1 MRIFR
6 KLRFCIWTIILISFA
21 FAFFAPPRALAAEE
35 IKEVALDFDNVD
47 IRLFIR
53 VMSELTGKNFIIDNN
68 VKGKVTVLSPKK
80 LTIQQAFE
88 VFKSV
93 LAVNGFALVESEEA
107 IKIVPSQ
114 NISGYALPVNTN
126 KIIRPEDQFITQIMP
141 LRYLEAQTL
150 LPVIKPLLARQGSVF
165 AIPSGDLLIV
175 TDSKANVRKISEILT
190 EVDIGISDAKVEK
203 LELKYASAADVTTKL
218 GEVLE
223 LKYGKGHRGI
233 RPSLF
238 KIIPLERI
246 NAILVVAPSDILDEV
261 ANIVSKIDQPSPEG
275 KSLLNVYYLENAKAE
290 DIVRVLTG
298 TEQAMKSYAESRSS
312 AASSTGGQMGATQ
325 ERRTEA
331 GGTVVGGKF
340 KALGKEVS
348 ILADKSTNSLIIYA
362 EPDDYNTIKQMIK
375 KLDIPRK
382 QVYIQALIME
392 VSPTENFSFGTEWMA
407 FQQVGSINNK
417 NVYGLGISSTQ
428 GGPIQNLIAS
438 GSGAASSSSTTAST
452 PLPPGFSVGVLGDAI
467 TVGNFTFPS
476 LAVLISAL
484 QTLKTTNILSKP
496 QLMTLNNEEASINI
510 STNRPFQTT
519 ETLITGGGSSQNIDY
534 RDVGI
539 KLKITPHINQ
549 SGKIN
554 LELNL
559 EVSKLTGVE
568 TSPNTPVTLK
578 RAIDT
583 VVEVNNHGT
592 IVIGGLIEK
601 QQDFSKT
608 GLPCI
613 ANMPLLGWAFKTV
626 GATDTNTNLLVFISP
641 TVYERPQEAAPLS
654 KEKKDYMDQGRT
666 REMKRSEEEK
676 PFFMQDEFK
685 RPFETNQPQPEEEDK
700 K

>member
-1 MRIFR
+1 MRIFG
-6 KLRFCIWTIILISFA
+6 KLRFCIRTIILICFV
-21 FAFFAPPRALAAEE
+21 FAFFAPPRAISAAE
-35 IKEVALDFDNVD
+35 IKEVALDFDDVD

-68 VKGKVTVLSPKK
+68 VTGKVTVLSPKK
-80 LTIQQAFE
+80 LTIQQAFD

-114 NISGYALPVNTN
+114 HISGYELPVYSN
-126 KIIRPEDQFITQIMP
+126 KIPRPEDQFITQIMP
-141 LRYLEAQTL
+141 LKYLDAQTL

-175 TDSKANVRKISEILT
+175 TDSKANVRKVSEILDQ
-190 EVDIGISDAKVEK
+190 VDIGISDAVVQK
-203 LELKYASAADVTTKL
+203 LDLKYASATDVTTKL
-218 GEVLE
+218 GEILD
-223 LKYGKGHRGI
+223 LKYGKGRKGI

-238 KIIPLERI
+238 KVIALERI
-246 NAILVVAPSDILDEV
+246 NAILAVAPSDVLGEISD
-261 ANIVSKIDQPSPEG
+261 IISKIDQPSPEG

-298 TEQAMKSYAESRSS
+298 TEQAMTSYAESRYS
-312 AASSTGGQMGATQ
+312 ATTPTGAQTGTPSQ
-325 ERRTEA
+325 RRTEA
-331 GGTVVGGKF
+331 GGTVVGGKL
-340 KALGKEVS
+340 KALGKEIT

-362 EPDDYNTIKQMIK
+362 EPDDYNTIKEMIK

-382 QVYIQALIME
+382 QVYIQAIIME
-392 VSPTENFSFGTEWMA
+392 VSPTESFNFGTEWLA
-407 FQQVGSINNK
+407 FKEAGSIDNKKIYGFGVGS
-417 NVYGLGISSTQ
+417 TA
-428 GGPIQNLIAS
+428 GGPVQNLIS
-438 GSGAASSSSTTAST
+438 GGASSISGTTAST
-452 PLPPGFSVGVLGDAI
+452 PLPPGFTLGVLGDSI

-476 LAVLISAL
+476 LAVLINAL
-484 QTLKTTNILSKP
+484 ESLKTTNILSKP

-519 ETLITGGGSSQNIDY
+519 ETLITGGGTSQNIDY

-559 EVSKLTGVE
+559 EVSKLSGVE
-568 TSPNTPVTLK
+568 TIPNQPITLK

-592 IVIGGLIEK
+592 IVIGGLLEK

-626 GATDTNTNLLVFISP
+626 GSTNTTTNLLVFISP
-641 TVYERPQEAAPLS
+641 TVYEKPEEAAPLS
-654 KEKKDYMDQGRT
+654 KEKKEYMDKGGT
-666 REMKRSEEEK
+666 REKERSEEEK
-676 PFFMQDEFK
+676 PFFMQDKFK
-685 RPFETNQPQPEEEDK
+685 RTFEMNQPQPKEDK

>member
-1 MRIFR
+1 MRIFG
-6 KLRFCIWTIILISFA
+6 KLRFCIRTIILICFV
-21 FAFFAPPRALAAEE
+21 FAFFAPPRAISAAE
-35 IKEVALDFDNVD
+35 IKEVALDFDDVD

-68 VKGKVTVLSPKK
+68 VTGKVTVLSPKK
-80 LTIQQAFE
+80 LTIQQAFD

-114 NISGYALPVNTN
+114 HISGYELPVYSN
-126 KIIRPEDQFITQIMP
+126 KIPRPEDQFITQIMP
-141 LRYLEAQTL
+141 LKYLDAQTL

-175 TDSKANVRKISEILT
+175 TDSKSNVRKVSEILDQ
-190 EVDIGISDAKVEK
+190 VDIGISDAVVQK
-203 LELKYASAADVTTKL
+203 LDLKYASATDVTTKL
-218 GEVLE
+218 GEILD
-223 LKYGKGHRGI
+223 LKYGKGRKGI

-238 KIIPLERI
+238 KVIALERI
-246 NAILVVAPSDILDEV
+246 NAILAVAPFDVLGEISDI
-261 ANIVSKIDQPSPEG
+261 ISKIDQPSPEG

-298 TEQAMKSYAESRSS
+298 TEQAMTSYAESRYS
-312 AASSTGGQMGATQ
+312 ATTPTGAQTGTPSQ
-325 ERRTEA
+325 RRTEA
-331 GGTVVGGKF
+331 GGTVVGGKL
-340 KALGKEVS
+340 KALGKEIT

-362 EPDDYNTIKQMIK
+362 EPDDYNTIKEMIK

-382 QVYIQALIME
+382 QVYIQAIIME
-392 VSPTENFSFGTEWMA
+392 VSPTESFNFGTEWLA
-407 FQQVGSINNK
+407 FKEAGSIDNKKIYGFGVGS
-417 NVYGLGISSTQ
+417 TA
-428 GGPIQNLIAS
+428 GGPVQNLIS
-438 GSGAASSSSTTAST
+438 GGASSISGTTAST
-452 PLPPGFSVGVLGDAI
+452 PLPPGFTLGVLGDSI

-476 LAVLISAL
+476 LAVLINAL
-484 QTLKTTNILSKP
+484 ESLKTTNILSKP

-519 ETLITGGGSSQNIDY
+519 ETLITGGGTSQNIDY

-559 EVSKLTGVE
+559 EVSKLSGVE
-568 TSPNTPVTLK
+568 TIPNQPITLK

-592 IVIGGLIEK
+592 IVIGGLLEK

-626 GATDTNTNLLVFISP
+626 GSTNTTTNLLVFISP
-641 TVYERPQEAAPLS
+641 TVYEKPEEAAPLS
-654 KEKKDYMDQGRT
+654 KEKKEYMDQGGT
-666 REMKRSEEEK
+666 REKERSEEEK
-676 PFFMQDEFK
+676 PFFMQDKFK
-685 RPFETNQPQPEEEDK
+685 RTFEMNQPQPKEDK

>member
-1 MRIFR
+1 MRILG
-6 KLRFCIWTIILISFA
+6 KLRFCIRTIILICFV
-21 FAFFAPPRALAAEE
+21 FAFFAPPRAISAAE
-35 IKEVALDFDNVD
+35 IKEVALDFDDVD

-68 VKGKVTVLSPKK
+68 VTGKVTVLSPKK
-80 LTIQQAFE
+80 LTIQQAFD

-114 NISGYALPVNTN
+114 HISGYELPVYTK
-126 KIIRPEDQFITQIMP
+126 KIPRPEDQFITQIIP
-141 LRYLEAQTL
+141 LKYLDAQTL

-175 TDSKANVRKISEILT
+175 TDSKSNVRKVSEILD
-190 EVDIGISDAKVEK
+190 EVDIGISDAVVEK
-203 LELKYASAADVTTKL
+203 LELKYASATDVSTKL
-218 GEVLE
+218 GEILD
-223 LKYGKGHRGI
+223 LKYGKGRKGI

-238 KIIPLERI
+238 KVIALERI
-246 NAILVVAPSDILDEV
+246 NAILAVAPSDVLGE
-261 ANIVSKIDQPSPEG
+261 IVDIISKIDQPSPEG
-275 KSLLNVYYLENAKAE
+275 KSLLNVYYLENANAE

-298 TEQAMKSYAESRSS
+298 TEQAMKSYAESRYS
-312 AASSTGGQMGATQ
+312 AATPTAAQTGTPPQ
-325 ERRTEA
+325 RRTEA

-340 KALGKEVS
+340 KALGKEIT
-348 ILADKSTNSLIIYA
+348 ILADKSTNSVIIYA
-362 EPDDYNTIKQMIK
+362 EPDDYNTIKEMIK

-382 QVYIQALIME
+382 QVYIQAIIVE
-392 VSPTENFSFGTEWMA
+392 VSPTESYNFGTEWLA
-407 FQQVGSINNK
+407 FKEAGSIDNKKIYGFGVGS
-417 NVYGLGISSTQ
+417 TA
-428 GGPIQNLIAS
+428 GGPVQNLIS
-438 GSGAASSSSTTAST
+438 GGVSSTSGTSSST
-452 PLPPGFSVGVLGDAI
+452 PLLPGFTVGVLGESI

-476 LAVLISAL
+476 LAVLINAL
-484 QTLKTTNILSKP
+484 ESLKTTNILSKP

-519 ETLITGGGSSQNIDY
+519 ETLITGGGTSQNIDY

-559 EVSKLTGVE
+559 EVSKLSGVE
-568 TSPNTPVTLK
+568 TIPNQPITLK
-578 RAIDT
+578 RTIDT
-583 VVEVNNHGT
+583 VVEVNNRGT
-592 IVIGGLIEK
+592 IVIGGLLEK

-626 GATDTNTNLLVFISP
+626 GATNTTTNLLVFISP
-641 TVYERPQEAAPLS
+641 TVYEKPEEAAPLS
-654 KEKKDYMDQGRT
+654 EEKKEYMDQGRA
-666 REMKRSEEEK
+666 REKERSEKEK

-685 RPFETNQPQPEEEDK
+685 RTFEMNQPQPEEDK

>member
-1 MRIFR
+1 MRSVG
-6 KLRFCIWTIILISFA
+6 KLRFCIRTVILISFVSA
-21 FAFFAPPRALAAEE
+21 CFAPPRAIAAEPM
-35 IKEVALDFDNVD
+35 KEVAFDFDNVD

-53 VMSELTGKNFIIDNN
+53 VISELTGKNFIIDNN

-80 LTIQQAFE
+80 LSIPEAFD

-93 LAVNGFALVESEEA
+93 LAVNGFALVESGEA
-107 IKIVPSQ
+107 IKVVPSQ
-114 NISGYALPVNTN
+114 HISGYGLPVST
-126 KIIRPEDQFITQIMP
+126 KEISRPEDQFITQIMP
-141 LRYLEAQTL
+141 LKYLDAQTL
-150 LPVIKPLLARQGSVF
+150 LPVIKPLLSREGSVF
-165 AIPSGDLLIV
+165 AIPAGDLLIV
-175 TDSKANVRKISEILT
+175 TDSKSNVRKVLEILND
-190 EVDIGISDAKVEK
+190 VDISISDAVVEK
-203 LELKYASAADVTTKL
+203 LDLKYASATDVTAKVAEIL
-218 GEVLE
+218 D
-223 LKYGKGHRGI
+223 LKYGKGRRGI
-233 RPSLF
+233 RLPLF
-238 KIIPLERI
+238 KVTALERI
-246 NAILVVAPSDILDEV
+246 NAILAVAPPDIFKDI
-261 ANIVSKIDQPSPEG
+261 ADIISKIDQPSPEG

-298 TEQAMKSYAESRSS
+298 TQEAMKSYAQSRSS
-312 AASSTGGQMGATQ
+312 AATPAGGQTAATP

-340 KALGKEVS
+340 KALGKEIS

-382 QVYIQALIME
+382 QVYIQALVME
-392 VSPTENFSFGTEWMA
+392 VSPTESFNFGTEWLA
-407 FQQVGSINNK
+407 FKEAGSIDNK
-417 NVYGLGISSTQ
+417 TIYGFGSNSTEN
-428 GGPIQNLIAS
+428 GPVQNII
-438 GSGAASSSSTTAST
+438 SGAVSSSTTATST
-452 PLPPGFSVGVLGDAI
+452 VLPPGFSVGVLGESI
-467 TVGNFTFPS
+467 SIGNFTFPS
-476 LAVLISAL
+476 LAVLINAL
-484 QTLKTTNILSKP
+484 ETLKTTNILSKP

-559 EVSKLTGVE
+559 EVSKLSGVE
-568 TSPNTPVTLK
+568 VLPNQPITLK

-613 ANMPLLGWAFKTV
+613 ANMPLLGWAFKTA
-626 GATDTNTNLLVFISP
+626 GATNTTTNLLVFISP
-641 TVYERPQEAAPLS
+641 TVYERPEEAEPLS
-654 KEKKDYMDQGRT
+654 KEKKDYMDKGRA
-666 REMKRSEEEK
+666 REKERSQDEK
-676 PFFMQDEFK
+676 PFFMQDKFMH
-685 RPFETNQPQPEEEDK
+685 PFETNQPQPEEDEK
-700 K
+700 

>member
-1 MRIFR
+1 MRILG
-6 KLRFCIWTIILISFA
+6 KLRFSIMAIILISSVL
-21 FAFFAPPRALAAEE
+21 AFFAPPRAIAAEE
-35 IKEVALDFDNVD
+35 IKEVALDFDDVD

-68 VKGKVTVLSPKK
+68 VKGKVTVLSPRK
-80 LTIQQAFE
+80 LTIQEAFE

-114 NISGYALPVNTN
+114 HISGYELPVSTN
-126 KIIRPEDQFITQIMP
+126 KIPRPEDQFITQIMP
-141 LRYLEAQTL
+141 LKYLDAQTL
-150 LPVIKPLLARQGSVF
+150 LPVIKPLLSRQGTVF

-175 TDSKANVRKISEILT
+175 TDSKSNVRKILEILD
-190 EVDIGISDAKVEK
+190 EVDIGISDAVVKK
-203 LELKYASAADVTTKL
+203 LDLKYASATDVTTKV
-218 GEVLE
+218 GEILE
-223 LKYGKGHRGI
+223 LKYGKGRKGI

-238 KIIPLERI
+238 KVIALERI
-246 NAILVVAPSDILDEV
+246 NAILAVAPTDVLNEIDDI
-261 ANIVSKIDQPSPEG
+261 ISKIDQPSPEG

-298 TEQAMKSYAESRSS
+298 TQQAMTSYAESRYS
-312 AASSTGGQMGATQ
+312 ATTPAGGQAGTTPP
-325 ERRTEA
+325 RRTEA
-331 GGTVVGGKF
+331 GGSVVGGKF
-340 KALGKEVS
+340 KALGKEIS

-382 QVYIQALIME
+382 QVYIQAVIME
-392 VSPTENFSFGTEWMA
+392 VSPTESFNFGTEWAA
-407 FQQVGSINNK
+407 FKQAGSIDNSTI
-417 NVYGLGISSTQ
+417 YGFGTNSTAN
-428 GGPIQNLIAS
+428 GPIQNLIA
-438 GSGAASSSSTTAST
+438 GGATSSSGTTTST
-452 PLPPGFSVGVLGDAI
+452 PLPPGFTLGVLGESI

-476 LAVLISAL
+476 LAVLINAL
-484 QTLKTTNILSKP
+484 ESLKTTNILSKP

-539 KLKITPHINQ
+539 KLKMTPHINQ

-559 EVSKLTGVE
+559 EVSKLSGVE
-568 TSPNTPVTLK
+568 VQANQPITLK
-578 RAIDT
+578 RTIDT
-583 VVEVNNHGT
+583 VVEVNNGGT
-592 IVIGGLIEK
+592 IVIGGLIER

-613 ANMPLLGWAFKTV
+613 ANMPLLGWAFKTA
-626 GATDTNTNLLVFISP
+626 GATTTTTNLLVFISP
-641 TVYERPQEAAPLS
+641 TVYGNPEEAAPLS
-654 KEKKDYMDQGRT
+654 KEKKDYMDKGRV
-666 REMKRSEEEK
+666 REEKRLEKEK

-685 RPFETNQPQPEEEDK
+685 RTFETNQPQPEEDK

>member
-1 MRIFR
+1 MRILG
-6 KLRFCIWTIILISFA
+6 KLRFCIRTIIIISFL
-21 FAFFAPPRALAAEE
+21 FSFLPPPSVTHAEE
-35 IKEVALDFDNVD
+35 IKEVALDFDDVD

-68 VKGKVTVLSPKK
+68 VKGKVTVLSPRK
-80 LTIQQAFE
+80 LTIQQAFD

-114 NISGYALPVNTN
+114 NISGYALPVGTG
-126 KIIRPEDQFITQIMP
+126 KVPRPEDQFITQIMP
-141 LRYLEAQTL
+141 LKYLDAQTL

-175 TDSKANVRKISEILT
+175 TDSRSNVRKISEILT
-190 EVDIGISDAKVEK
+190 EVDIGISDAVVDK
-203 LELKYASAADVTTKL
+203 LDLKYASATDVTTKL
-218 GEVLE
+218 GEILE
-223 LKYGKGHRGI
+223 LKYGKGRKGI

-238 KIIPLERI
+238 KLIALERT
-246 NAILVVAPSDILDEV
+246 NSILAVAPSDILDEV
-261 ANIVSKIDQPSPEG
+261 TNIISKIDQPSPEG

-298 TEQAMKSYAESRSS
+298 TQQAMTSYAESRAS
-312 AASSTGGQMGATQ
+312 ATTPTGAQAGTTPQRPQ
-325 ERRTEA
+325 RTEA

-340 KALGKEVS
+340 KALGKEIN

-362 EPDDYNTIKQMIK
+362 EPDDYNTIKEMIK

-382 QVYIQALIME
+382 QVYIQAVIME
-392 VSPTENFSFGTEWMA
+392 VSPTESFNFGTEWMA

-417 NVYGLGISSTQ
+417 NIYGLGVSDTAN
-428 GGPIQNLIAS
+428 GPLQNLIA
-438 GSGAASSSSTTAST
+438 GGAASSTGTSTSG
-452 PLPPGFSVGVLGDAI
+452 PLPYGFTLGVLGEGI
-467 TVGNFTFPS
+467 TIGNFTFPS
-476 LAVLISAL
+476 LAVLINAL
-484 QTLKTTNILSKP
+484 ESLKTTNILSKP

-549 SGKIN
+549 SSKIN

-559 EVSKLTGVE
+559 EVSKLSGVE
-568 TSPNTPVTLK
+568 TIPNQPITLK

-601 QQDFSKT
+601 QQDFSKA

-626 GATDTNTNLLVFISP
+626 GATNTTTNLLVFISP
-641 TVYERPQEAAPLS
+641 TVYEKPEEAAPLS
-654 KEKKDYMDQGRT
+654 NEKKDYMDRGRA
-666 REMKRSEEEK
+666 REEKRLEEEK

-685 RPFETNQPQPEEEDK
+685 RPFETNRPQPEEENK